1 MPGLVGCLG
10 YVFPDLTARELIFVV
25 GKVSL
30 CATWKLFRDF
40 AEIVSVSRKSW
51 RWRSL
56 FRRERIALFPQPACN
71 SCWRL

>member
-30 CATWKLFRDF
+30 CAT
-40 AEIVSVSRKSW
+40 
-51 RWRSL
+51 
-56 FRRERIALFPQPACN
+56 
-71 SCWRL
+71 